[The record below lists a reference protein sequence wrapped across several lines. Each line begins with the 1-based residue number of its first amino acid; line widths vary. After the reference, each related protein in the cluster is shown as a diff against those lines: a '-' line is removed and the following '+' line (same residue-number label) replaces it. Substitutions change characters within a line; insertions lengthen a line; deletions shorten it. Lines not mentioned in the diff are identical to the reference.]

1 MYKLD
6 RRKTQCR
13 SFEADCVVTMVT
25 WPQPFILG
33 ALGEK
38 TRPPFFGE
46 KQHECVADIRVF
58 QCCLLS
64 ANCSFRLEQTVNLRI
79 QQSEERRL
87 KKAGDEQ
94 TLAVQG
100 SYFGGVV
107 SAVIPT
113 VTRPGRR
120 GGEEEAGSSAS
131 ALSLCQDA
139 TVSPPAEP
147 QGRVSLGR
155 CR

>member
-1 MYKLD
+1 MCRRHKTLSVLSFICKLQLQTGANCKSENPTK
-6 RRKTQCR
+6 RRKK
-13 SFEADCVVTMVT
+13 A
-25 WPQPFILG
+25 
-33 ALGEK
+33 
-38 TRPPFFGE
+38 
-46 KQHECVADIRVF
+46 
-58 QCCLLS
+58 
-64 ANCSFRLEQTVNLRI
+64 
-79 QQSEERRL
+79 